1 MDLDNISVRYTY
13 VHTQPLY
20 DDIHVTRVPKTYA
33 VSLTYTET
41 PQFERE
47 REREREIYL
56 ALRISWES
64 LNS

>member
-47 REREREIYL
+47 REIYL